1 METTKDERP
10 VAKRIRNRNIFE
22 DEEEFGAVVE
32 NFFMA
37 EAQRQRRT
45 GNLISENLVSKSSQ
59 RNLKFSMY
67 LPQNRE
73 MEKMKTKPN
82 NEKTK
87 SFQKKG
93 KETMM
98 KETIK
103 SLPVEILVKIFNF
116 LSNHD
121 IRFGAS
127 LACKEFYKI
136 CRDESL
142 VPVKDLCINGGK
154 KNEWEWRKFDAVSKI
169 IQKSKDLTFLKI
181 NALNPVHVSRLLSI
195 ALQSCPKLSQ
205 VEIFDTPTKQIGEYF
220 GF

>member
-1 METTKDERP
+1 MDAP
-10 VAKRIRNRNIFE
+10 
-22 DEEEFGAVVE
+22 
-32 NFFMA
+32 
-37 EAQRQRRT
+37 
-45 GNLISENLVSKSSQ
+45 
-59 RNLKFSMY
+59 
-67 LPQNRE
+67 
-73 MEKMKTKPN
+73 
-82 NEKTK
+82 
-87 SFQKKG
+87 
-93 KETMM
+93 
-98 KETIK
+98 
-103 SLPVEILVKIFNF
+103 
-116 LSNHD
+116 
-121 IRFGAS
+121 

-154 KNEWEWRKFDAVSKI
+154 KNEWEWRKFDAVSNI